1 MATQLLDA
9 DAEVET
15 IQDLLGHNWIT
26 TTQRYCKV
34 SNVKV
39 KKDYFKAM
47 QVILSRS
54 ATGKTAQ
61 SLLTSRDRMGP

>member
-1 MATQLLDA
+1 MATQLLNA
-9 DAEVET
+9 EAEVET

-47 QVILSRS
+47 RVIISQSPNGRTKIRELSG
-54 ATGKTAQ
+54 TIG
-61 SLLTSRDRMGP
+61 